1 MITHVNPMVTL
12 PAIQGQFGPRVLTYA
27 TQLPI
32 TSIETILGHDPRSGN
47 WKKLPDDLAY
57 IYAHLQR
64 TTTKA
69 RLDSILRYIRYRFT
83 EKPVVIGA
91 FPAVSIAVQN
101 PTPFKPY
108 ENARETG
115 VGVIEFD
122 LSKRNLRV
130 LVDGLGRLGAGLE
143 LLEMAEDAEI
153 PEVARE
159 ALRKLLSEFS
169 LPAVFYT
176 PAPGMRPFSLEEM
189 QQLFHDY
196 NFKAKPV
203 PERVAIA
210 LDHSDLYIGLTNRL
224 GSSDLIKG
232 LGGMEVKSASLGK
245 KSTAIVVQQNLL
257 RFVRG
262 AAEGERFLEG
272 TTRSELADPNLTEET
287 LDDFEDKMSSFL
299 AAFVAGMTADKF
311 KDRDRLHLTS
321 PGWGTLGLL
330 FHDLVMTLKVPDY
343 EAAARR
349 IGTIDWSRS
358 NAMWAEIVREKT
370 DKEGN
375 VMLGLAA
382 GGAQTRRF
390 MTKTVRELLHI
401 DTMLAERATDQ
412 GARKAEGVSTSE
424 LVDA

>member
-1 MITHVNPMVTL
+1 MVTF
-12 PAIQGQFGPRVLTYA
+12 PVVQGQFGPRVVTYS

-32 TSIETILGHDPRSGN
+32 SAIETVLGHDPRSKN
-47 WKKLPDDLAY
+47 WKKLPDDIGY
-57 IYAHLQR
+57 TYTHLQR
-64 TTTKA
+64 ATTKA
-69 RLDSILRYIRYRFT
+69 RADSIVRYARYRFI
-83 EKPVVIGA
+83 ERPVIIGA
-91 FPAVSIAVQN
+91 FPAISIAVQN

-108 ENARETG
+108 ENVRETG

-122 LSKRNLRV
+122 LSKRNMRI
-130 LVDGLGRLGAGLE
+130 LVDGLGRVGAGLA
-143 LLEMAEDAEI
+143 LMEMAEDANL
-153 PEVARE
+153 PDAAR
-159 ALRKLLSEFS
+159 ASLRKLLSEVS
-169 LPAVFYT
+169 IPAVIYA
-176 PAPGMRPFSLEEM
+176 PAPGMEPFTLAEM

-224 GSSDLIKG
+224 GNSGLIKS

-262 AAEGERFLEG
+262 AAEGERFLEA
-272 TTRSELADPNLTEET
+272 TTRSEVADPNLTEET
-287 LDDFEDKMSSFL
+287 LDEFEDRMGGFL
-299 AAFVAGMTADKF
+299 AAVVAGMGADKF

-330 FHDLVMTLKVPDY
+330 FHDLVMVLKVPDY
-343 EAAARR
+343 ETAARR
-349 IGTIDWSRS
+349 IGSIDWSRS
-358 NAMWAEIVREKT
+358 NPMWADIVREKT
-370 DKEGN
+370 DKDGN
-375 VMLGLAA
+375 ATLGLAA

-390 MTKTVRELLHI
+390 MTKTARELLHI
-401 DTMLAERATDQ
+401 DTLLAERAARELADETE
-412 GARKAEGVSTSE
+412 GARIPE